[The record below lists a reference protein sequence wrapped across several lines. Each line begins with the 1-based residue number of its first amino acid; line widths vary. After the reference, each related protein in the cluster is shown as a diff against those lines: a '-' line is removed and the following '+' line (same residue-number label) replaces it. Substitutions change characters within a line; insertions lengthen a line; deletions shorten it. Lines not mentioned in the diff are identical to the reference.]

1 MEEIHDY
8 SITEFFLKKK
18 EVLENKNVLVDKPV
32 NEIIDK
38 VDSSKKSKIILSGT
52 EDSGKKLTTLKYMD
66 EKEDLFVYFNLND
79 FEYYNMI
86 KDKSKTESYIEA
98 IIAGELLKVLSSLGL
113 NSQMLFLGANM
124 PYMEQ
129 NLDLIRNYHA
139 GDLISTLIYR
149 IKKLTDKKLVLV
161 VDKID
166 MFDEN
171 VQKIIFKYF
180 DIFDQNIIISSDE
193 EVYGNIYRRENLKE
207 KGFDIINIDYAKD
220 PKVLIDII
228 DARIKLHNQS
238 CSNEYK
244 LKLLEQMLDEDVIKK
259 IAVLSNGNI
268 RKILCTAKL
277 VYSKCNRESE
287 NKSAVGKYILN
298 TLDRSK
304 NITGFMLVKTLYL

>member
-1 MEEIHDY
+1 M
-8 SITEFFLKKK
+8 SRLKRK
-18 EVLENKNVLVDKPV
+18 
-32 NEIIDK
+32 IDK
-38 VDSSKKSKIILSGT
+38 YLIDWKNS
-52 EDSGKKLTTLKYMD
+52 
-66 EKEDLFVYFNLND
+66 
-79 FEYYNMI
+79 
-86 KDKSKTESYIEA
+86 KDKMPLIVKGARQIGKTESIENFA
-98 IIAGELLKVLSSLGL
+98 KNNYKNIVEINFA
-113 NSQMLFLGANM
+113 
-124 PYMEQ
+124 
-129 NLDLIRNYHA
+129 LD
-139 GDLISTLIYR
+139 
-149 IKKLTDKKLVLV
+149 K
-161 VDKID
+161 
-166 MFDEN
+166 
-171 VQKIIFKYF
+171 KYF

-277 VYSKCNRESE
+277 AYSKCNRESE